1 VTHQY
6 DPERLIA
13 LADAIT
19 VQNVAE
25 EALLSCSATD
35 EVSDVLQEMRERDI
49 DIYPVK
55 EADTYTRYVVRQDL
69 AVSSGQTTIGDV
81 ETKVIGVADVIPM
94 RSSPREALRLLAVR
108 DWLFCIA
115 GNSVTGIV
123 TRGDLQKVSARMYFF
138 AVVTSFE
145 NLALDAIRAA
155 FERDE
160 WAAMSD
166 FPARLLKS
174 AKSEFQK
181 RKRQN
186 EEPSSL
192 ADCLMLAGKVAA
204 LRRTP
209 LWKESLSP
217 LDAASSGQ
225 HDEVSPSG
233 VLDGLVTLRNNL
245 AHGWDLTR
253 GLAGRWA
260 ELFSVLDAAHAMM
273 QELRAYRGG
282 SIGE

>member
-1 VTHQY
+1 MRHQY
-6 DPERLIA
+6 EPERLIA
-13 LADAIT
+13 LANAIT
-19 VQNVAE
+19 VQSVAE
-25 EALLSCSATD
+25 EALQSCSATD
-35 EVSDVLQEMRERDI
+35 EVSAVLQEMDERDI
-49 DIYPVK
+49 DIYPV
-55 EADTYTRYVVRQDL
+55 EDAGAYTRYVVRQDL
-69 AVSSGQTTIGDV
+69 AASSGKSTIGDV
-81 ETKVIGVADVIPM
+81 ATKLIGVADVIPM
-94 RSSPREALRLLAVR
+94 RSSLREALQLLAVR

-145 NLALDAIRAA
+145 NLALGAIRAA

-166 FPARLLKS
+166 FPARLLKN
-174 AKSEFQK
+174 AKSEF
-181 RKRQN
+181 RKRQARN

-209 LWKESLSP
+209 LWKESLSR
-217 LDAASSGQ
+217 LDTASAGQ
-225 HDEVSPSG
+225 HDEVSPDG

-253 GLAGRWA
+253 GLPGRWA
-260 ELFSVLDAAHAMM
+260 EVLSLLDAAHAMM
-273 QELRAYRGG
+273 QELRAYRSG
-282 SIGE
+282 SIGA